1 MLEQTFQRLNDVITG
16 IKGNKFTSREVEEL
30 SMEIR
35 NVLLGADIPY
45 DYVISLI
52 KHLRTRISKI
62 NDKNLNKNAVVGAL
76 LQSYIDSTFANS
88 ETEGIDVK
96 KVGITTIGVFGSN
109 GVGKTTF
116 VAKLAK
122 LLKTQHNKRAMCVS
136 FDITRFAAQDQLKV
150 LCQNNDIEFLQ
161 IVENGI
167 ENGIKKLKEI
177 IEYEVVD
184 ILIVDY
190 AGIAP
195 DNESGREIWKEVLE
209 NINFDERIIVLD
221 STFGQNAVKLI
232 KDFEKIVNAT
242 GFAVSKVDSDQ
253 KGGIF
258 FSIKVASEKPI
269 YYISTGEKIDDI
281 IVFNKKVITD
291 ALFND
296 QGLKNVI
303 NSFKESN
310 KEQIKAILQKNVKKE
325 LDYND
330 FLVQLSQIIS
340 FGKIDKILSIL
351 PHTKSFFNVKL
362 STEAYMLIK
371 KWIAIINSMTT
382 YERTTPNALNLERMN
397 RIAKGAGVSLADILV
412 LQKKIRDINE
422 TKN

>member
-122 LLKTQHNKRAMCVS
+122 LLKTQYNKRAMCVS

-167 ENGIKKLKEI
+167 ENGIKKLKAI

-310 KEQIKAILQKNVKKE
+310 KEQIKAILLKNVKKE